1 MAVPQRGAHTPGN
14 GQSNGQ
20 AVLQHNLTPKVDGR
34 MIQSIKELFP
44 TFGDGFT
51 ELLLIKNEYNVER
64 AINQMLEG
72 DPLLIDSE
80 APPESLQRSDRE
92 YARLLAT
99 LSNQPGKKELSGLY
113 SSNATSDN
121 GSRVWLGKKAQD
133 EDYDPQ
139 VARYDPNLADLTK
152 RLNEMHTLEQSEL
165 ADDTPDVTCKIDEY
179 DDEYDDEF
187 DDEITIK
194 ASSEVETLDD
204 ILAYNRRVRAKEEED
219 AYWKSMRNPNHIDS
233 REKSSGEEADE
244 IDESKQRENSTET
257 SNSMNESKT
266 PPNTANPPASKRS
279 RARDTANK
287 SKKANHHRKERA
299 FKKRGV

>member
-1 MAVPQRGAHTPGN
+1 
-14 GQSNGQ
+14 
-20 AVLQHNLTPKVDGR
+20 
-34 MIQSIKELFP
+34 
-44 TFGDGFT
+44 
-51 ELLLIKNEYNVER
+51 
-64 AINQMLEG
+64 MLEG

-187 DDEITIK
+187 DDEIMIK

-233 REKSSGEEADE
+233 QEKSSGGEADE
-244 IDESKQRENSTET
+244 IDESKQREINTET
-257 SNSMNESKT
+257 SNSMNESTT
-266 PPNTANPPASKRS
+266 PPNTANPPVSKRS

-299 FKKRGV
+299 LKKRGV